1 MFLRAF
7 RVCDKEFLDNEIEHI
22 KNALK
27 RLAYPEYVLNKAL
40 FKARKTHFRT
50 LFEKNVPP
58 GKIEKSNLI
67 VVPFAP
73 ILNEG
78 QYPLRVFKTKLV
90 FSYKNK
96 LQTNL
101 TKNKPKSNIKR
112 GVYEIPCAECPKK
125 YTGETGRDLK
135 KYRLKE
141 HKTDIKNN
149 KLTSGV
155 AQHSNRENHTFRFD
169 EAKIIYPCA
178 HPKKR
183 KIVESAL
190 IQHYEN
196 KDLSCNLNSGFSP
209 HNSLL
214 SYYIRE
220 VTNLQDKN

>member
-1 MFLRAF
+1 MKYL
-7 RVCDKEFLDNEIEHI
+7 
-22 KNALK
+22 
-27 RLAYPEYVLNKAL
+27 VLNAP
-40 FKARKTHFRT
+40 
-50 LFEKNVPP
+50 KNIL
-58 GKIEKSNLI
+58 GKQ
-67 VVPFAP
+67 VATF
-73 ILNEG
+73 
-78 QYPLRVFKTKLV
+78 
-90 FSYKNK
+90 
-96 LQTNL
+96 
-101 TKNKPKSNIKR
+101 
-112 GVYEIPCAECPKK
+112 
-125 YTGETGRDLK
+125 K

-149 KLTSGV
+149 KPTSGV